1 MAFGLRFWVK
11 LFSLSLFFF
20 KEKFYSVFGSAGS
33 SWLHGLSLATEG
45 RATLVCLL
53 CASHCDSFSHCGA
66 WAPGAWASS
75 VAVCRLSS
83 CGSWALESRLSGC
96 GAQVLLLGGMW
107 EFF

>member
-66 WAPGAWASS
+66 WAPELAGS
-75 VAVCRLSS
+75 VAVVQWLRCYAEYRVF
-83 CGSWALESRLSGC
+83 LEQG
-96 GAQVLLLGGMW
+96 
-107 EFF
+107 